1 MDIKNDFLIVQPIDR
16 KETNLLLY
24 VADFVPFNH
33 SQEGWTV
40 DKSYIFQLRDLF
52 KNIKTWERTDS
63 FASFIKELNPGSV
76 VEIRCG
82 VTNSYVD
89 FKGLDHKNPAHAEAK
104 KAIDKACSYFMLGAQ
119 NSARYKRGLW
129 DGIIRLYNSRFNSVP
144 TGLIYLVEE
153 ELNRRKVK
161 YVKYNTY
168 NDSPKPEFDWEVNK
182 IIIPDSYQIEAINS
196 GLKYKRGVIK
206 CPTGFGKTAVISVGL
221 TASFA
226 VPTLFIAN
234 KKTLLD
240 DAKDSFVN
248 LIDGLEESEVDEIK
262 DGVFGKIKIKKNT
275 EESDI
280 PALDSHIIVATI
292 QSLHSRLNDPRTSKN
307 LKKWLSKI
315 CKLVIIDECQSI
327 NDKQWKEVLNECKA
341 PYRIAL
347 SATPKRTDGASLLI
361 NAQTGDRI
369 FMTTAEEQ
377 IKTGRLC
384 DLDIK
389 YHRFNHGL
397 HNEKDKDVVYADAY
411 TEWIVNNEKRNKF
424 IAEKVKELV
433 DEGRLTLLLINRI
446 EHGYVLMEELKKVG
460 LDEIDIRFVYG
471 ETKDKIRQKAIS
483 EFRKGAF
490 KVLIGSTIF
499 DAGVNIPAIAGVV
512 IAGAGNSE
520 ITLIQKIGRGA
531 RNVDFE
537 EVLGYLPDFMKN
549 QNKKVTKVIDIY
561 DTNVKFF
568 SKQAKNRFAN
578 ASEEFGSTRV
588 SIVGEEGRVIHPRT
602 SSKNKKMTYEEAIDA
617 ELALVNSFSGDLKQ
631 NSNTEEIELTE
642 NQKFLL
648 ELFKG

>member
-1 MDIKNDFLIVQPIDR
+1 M
-16 KETNLLLY
+16 
-24 VADFVPFNH
+24 
-33 SQEGWTV
+33 
-40 DKSYIFQLRDLF
+40 
-52 KNIKTWERTDS
+52 
-63 FASFIKELNPGSV
+63 
-76 VEIRCG
+76 
-82 VTNSYVD
+82 
-89 FKGLDHKNPAHAEAK
+89 
-104 KAIDKACSYFMLGAQ
+104 
-119 NSARYKRGLW
+119 
-129 DGIIRLYNSRFNSVP
+129 
-144 TGLIYLVEE
+144 
-153 ELNRRKVK
+153 
-161 YVKYNTY
+161 
-168 NDSPKPEFDWEVNK
+168 
-182 IIIPDSYQIEAINS
+182 
-196 GLKYKRGVIK
+196 
-206 CPTGFGKTAVISVGL
+206 
-221 TASFA
+221 
-226 VPTLFIAN
+226 PTLFIAN

-262 DGVFGKIKIKKNT
+262 DGIFGKIKIKKNT
-275 EESDI
+275 KESDI

-347 SATPKRTDGASLLI
+347 SATPRRTDNSTLLI

-384 DLDIK
+384 ELDIK
-389 YHRFNHGL
+389 YYRFNHGL
-397 HNEKDKDVVYADAY
+397 YNEKDKDIVYADAY
-411 TEWIVNNEKRNKF
+411 TDWIVNNEKRNGF
-424 IAEKVKELV
+424 IIQKVKELV

-446 EHGYVLMEELKKVG
+446 EHGFVLAEELKKVG
-460 LDEIDIRFVYG
+460 LDETDVRFVYG

-499 DAGVNIPAIAGVV
+499 DAGVNIPAISGVV

-549 QNKKVTKVIDIY
+549 QQKKVTKVIDLY
-561 DTNVKFF
+561 DVNVKFF
-568 SKQAKNRFAN
+568 TKQAKNRFAN
-578 ASEEFGSTRV
+578 ASEEFGSSRV
-588 SIVGEEGRVIHPRT
+588 KVVGEDEKVLSRKKD
-602 SSKNKKMTYEEAIDA
+602 SSKKITYDEAIDA
-617 ELALVNSFSGDLKQ
+617 EIALVNSFSTQNLKQ
-631 NSNTEEIELTE
+631 TKVSEEVNLSK
-642 NQKFLL
+642 NQKLLL
-648 ELFKG
+648 ELFGEI